1 MSPKTKKPVH
11 EGPVFWYNYS
21 MIETNNY
28 TVNYTPNQLI
38 LPMDLSINLPRNSE
52 VRTYAELMKGID
64 LGKYFTKREETRGRI
79 PKNRVRIL
87 NAILFGYMV
96 DVRSSRAL
104 ESACKYDIRFMWLM
118 GDMKAPSHTLI
129 ATVITELSQDLK
141 KIFKEVLEVIEAKD
155 KTDTNILYIDG
166 TKIEADANRYTFV
179 WKKAIVKH
187 QARLHLKISKTLEHL
202 KTLSLVDIPI
212 QKSYKSSTLK
222 RIVSKVKT
230 ILECE
235 SIALVYGK
243 GQKKTP
249 IQRVYDALV
258 AYEEKMREYERHLKI
273 IGPERGSYS
282 KTDHDATFLHMK
294 EDHMRNSQL
303 KPGYN
308 VQIGVSNEYIRLIE
322 AYPYRN
328 DLNTFEPFMESYHT
342 MHAHYPL
349 YPVADAGY
357 GRYDTYHYC
366 LEKGMGLYQKHNM
379 WAIER
384 TKAYK
389 NNPFNRD
396 NFNQDKKGNYICPK
410 GRKLTYRY
418 SKRNNKIKR
427 NHEIKVYECETCKR
441 CPLTK
446 QCKKAKHERQ
456 IHINETWESMKS
468 EVRKNLE
475 SPLGI
480 DLRIQRSIQVEGAF
494 GIIKED
500 MRFRRF
506 SRTGYQGISNE
517 LNLIAIGYNLKKFH
531 NKQQRVIQ

>member
-1 MSPKTKKPVH
+1 
-11 EGPVFWYNYS
+11 

-38 LPMDLSINLPRNSE
+38 LPMDLSINLPKNSE
-52 VRTYAELMKGID
+52 VRTYAKLMKGID

-104 ESACKYDIRFMWLM
+104 ESACKHDIRFMWLM

-129 ATVITELSQDLK
+129 ATVINELNQDLK
-141 KIFKEVLEVIEAKD
+141 KIFKEVLEVIEAYD

-179 WKKAIVKH
+179 WKKAVVKH
-187 QARLHLKISKTLEHL
+187 QAKLHQKISKTLEI
-202 KTLSLVDIPI
+202 LSAIGPCDIRI
-212 QKSYKSSTLK
+212 QKSYKASTLK
-222 RIVSKVKT
+222 RMISKVKRV
-230 ILECE
+230 LERE
-235 SIALVYGK
+235 SIECVYGK
-243 GQKKTP
+243 GKRKTP
-249 IQRVYDALV
+249 IQRVYDELK
-258 AYEEKMREYERHLKI
+258 AYEEKMREYERHLEI

-328 DLNTFEPFMESYHT
+328 DLNTFKPFIESYYT
-342 MHAHYPL
+342 MHGHYPL

-366 LEKGMGLYQKHNM
+366 LEKGMELYQKHNM

-396 NFNQDKKGNYICPK
+396 NFPRDKEGNYICPK

-418 SKRNNKIKR
+418 STKSKRIKSP
-427 NHEIKVYECETCKR
+427 HDIKVFKSETCKR
-441 CPLTK
+441 CPLKT
-446 QCKKAKHERQ
+446 QCKRSKDEKI
-456 IHINETWESMKS
+456 IHVNETWDQMKS
-468 EVRKNLE
+468 IVRENLE

-517 LNLIAIGYNLKKFH
+517 LYLIAIGYNLKKYH
-531 NKQQRVIQ
+531 NKTQRIIQ